1 MQKKLIPILAVTS
14 MLALTGCMFGKTNKD
29 NSENGG
35 GGNSEGGG
43 EKLGHFDHDVT
54 IKFVQSY
61 AQGYQP
67 KLQEFV
73 DSFKEIEPHVKINLD
88 DGWVSG
94 NYDTIHNQTISDIGT
109 GEYGDL
115 VVCYPDHVADY
126 IDYGKA
132 VKLDDYMDNEDY
144 GWTKQEKKD
153 MVQGFLKEG
162 QTLQVEGTYCLPFS
176 KSTEA
181 MFYNETRLFDSE
193 LVSFLA
199 TRGIQMNKDYIESLT
214 WDELFDNL
222 CPAFEAYDAAHP
234 DAPLIVKKE
243 GSMNSYVGYDSD
255 ANLFITLAEQYGYGY
270 TSLDDIRMP
279 SLDFNNDNMKNLMKK
294 FAEAGKKGY
303 LRSPAV
309 IGKSYSS
316 NYFKERNVLFSIG
329 STAGVKNQ
337 VSGEFE
343 VGVARVPQ
351 KDVENPKLIS
361 QGPSVC
367 ILSHKDNDRVLASW
381 LFYKHL
387 TNTVNTAKWA
397 IEVGYLPVR
406 SSAYSSEAYFEYCD
420 TTGKPAMSTEL
431 LTARNA
437 VYSSSTTSWVFTTP
451 AFKGSSQARTE
462 VGSLM
467 ATMLKD
473 ATEGKAIDDAYLK
486 NAFDLAENNTL
497 KNM

>member
-1 MQKKLIPILAVTS
+1 MQKKIIPMIAATA
-14 MLALTGCMFGKTNKD
+14 MLALTGCAIGGGTNKD
-29 NSENGG
+29 SSQGGSGG
-35 GGNSEGGG
+35 GTMN
-43 EKLGHFDHDVT
+43 GHFDHKVT

-73 DSFKEIEPHVKINLD
+73 DTFKEIEPNVEINLE

-94 NYDTIHNQTISDIGT
+94 NYDTIHSQTISDIGT

-132 VKLDDYMDNEDY
+132 VKLDEYMDNADY
-144 GWTKQEKKD
+144 GWTAKEKKD
-153 MVQGFLKEG
+153 VVPGFLAEG
-162 QTLQVEGTYCLPFS
+162 QTLQIEGTYCLPFS

-199 TRGIQMNKDYIESLT
+199 TKGISMNKQYIENLT
-214 WDELFDNL
+214 WDELFNNL
-222 CPAFEAYDAAHP
+222 CPAFAEYDLAHP
-234 DAPLIVKKE
+234 DAPLTVQKE

-270 TSLDDIRMP
+270 TSLDELRLP
-279 SLDFNNDNMKNLMKK
+279 QLNFNNENMKNLMKT
-294 FAEAGKKGY
+294 FANASAKGY

-351 KDVENPKLIS
+351 KDVDDPKLIS

-367 ILSHKDNDRVLASW
+367 ILNHGDKDRVLASW

-387 TNTVNTAKWA
+387 TNTTNTAKWA
-397 IEVGYLPVR
+397 ITVGYLPVR
-406 SSAYSSEAYFEYCD
+406 SSAYTTEAYNEYCELN
-420 TTGKPAMSTEL
+420 GKPAMSEEL
-431 LTARNA
+431 LTALNA
-437 VYSSSTTSWVFTTP
+437 IYSSSTTNWVFTTP

-473 ATEGKAIDDAYLK
+473 AMEGKTIDDAYLTA
-486 NAFDLAENNTL
+486 AFDLAENNTL

>member
-1 MQKKLIPILAVTS
+1 MKKRIIPIIATS
-14 MLALTGCMFGKTNKD
+14 SLLALTGCFVSGKTNSGEGSGSGGKD
-29 NSENGG
+29 QV
-35 GGNSEGGG
+35 
-43 EKLGHFDHDVT
+43 GHFDHKVT

-67 KLQEFV
+67 RLQEFV
-73 DSFKEIEPHVKINLD
+73 DTFKDIEPNVEINLD

-94 NYDTIHNQTISDIGT
+94 NYDTIHSQTISDIGT

-132 VKLDDYMDNEDY
+132 VKLDNYIDNADY
-144 GWTKQEKKD
+144 GWTEKEKKD
-153 MVQGFLKEG
+153 VVPGFLKEG
-162 QTLQVEGTYCLPFS
+162 QTLQIEGTYCVPFS

-193 LVSFLA
+193 LVSFLS
-199 TRGIQMNKDYIESLT
+199 TKGISMNKQYIESLT
-214 WDELFDNL
+214 WDELFNNL
-222 CPAFEAYDAAHP
+222 CPAFAEYDAAHP
-234 DAPLIVKKE
+234 DAPLTVKKE
-243 GSMNSYVGYDSD
+243 GSLNSYVGYDSD

-270 TSLDDIRMP
+270 TSLDELRLP
-279 SLDFNNDNMKNLMKK
+279 HLDFNNENMKNLMKN
-294 FAEAGKKGY
+294 FADAAAKGY

-316 NYFKERNVLFSIG
+316 QYFKERNVLFSIG

-351 KDVENPKLIS
+351 KDNDDPKLIS

-367 ILSHKDNDRVLASW
+367 ILTHGDKDRELASW
-381 LFYKHL
+381 LFYKHM
-387 TNTVNTAKWA
+387 TNATNTAKWA

-406 SSAYSSEAYFEYCD
+406 SSAYNSEVYYDYSNTED
-420 TTGKPAMSTEL
+420 KPAMSTEL

-437 VYSSSTTSWVFTTP
+437 VYSSSTTNWVFTTP

-473 ATEGKAIDDAYLK
+473 ATEGKPIDDAYLTA
-486 NAFDLAENNTL
+486 AFDLAENNTL

>member
-1 MQKKLIPILAVTS
+1 
-14 MLALTGCMFGKTNKD
+14 
-29 NSENGG
+29 
-35 GGNSEGGG
+35 
-43 EKLGHFDHDVT
+43 
-54 IKFVQSY
+54 
-61 AQGYQP
+61 
-67 KLQEFV
+67 
-73 DSFKEIEPHVKINLD
+73 
-88 DGWVSG
+88 
-94 NYDTIHNQTISDIGT
+94 
-109 GEYGDL
+109 
-115 VVCYPDHVADY
+115 
-126 IDYGKA
+126 
-132 VKLDDYMDNEDY
+132 
-144 GWTKQEKKD
+144 
-153 MVQGFLKEG
+153 
-162 QTLQVEGTYCLPFS
+162 
-176 KSTEA
+176 
-181 MFYNETRLFDSE
+181 
-193 LVSFLA
+193 
-199 TRGIQMNKDYIESLT
+199 
-214 WDELFDNL
+214 
-222 CPAFEAYDAAHP
+222 
-234 DAPLIVKKE
+234 
-243 GSMNSYVGYDSD
+243 
-255 ANLFITLAEQYGYGY
+255 
-270 TSLDDIRMP
+270 MP